1 MTYLKTTAYAISAL
15 VALAAPG
22 FAQSVEDEVSA
33 AYAAWD
39 AAFNAGDAAA
49 LGSAYGEDALFLPA
63 THDVLTGP
71 DEIAGFFGQLFEM
84 GVSGHELALIEARE
98 SGDAVVAAA
107 TWSADGKDAE
117 GADQAWGGT
126 ATHVFER
133 GDDGALVLTL
143 HTFN

>member
-1 MTYLKTTAYAISAL
+1 MRYLTTTACAIT
-15 VALAAPG
+15 ALAALAVPG
-22 FAQSVEDEVSA
+22 FAQSVEDEVQA
-33 AYAAWD
+33 AYATWD
-39 AAFNAGDAAA
+39 AAFNAGDAASVA
-49 LGSAYGEDALFLPA
+49 ATYSEDALFLPA

-107 TWSADGKDAE
+107 TWSANGKDAE
-117 GADQAWGGT
+117 GADQPWSGI